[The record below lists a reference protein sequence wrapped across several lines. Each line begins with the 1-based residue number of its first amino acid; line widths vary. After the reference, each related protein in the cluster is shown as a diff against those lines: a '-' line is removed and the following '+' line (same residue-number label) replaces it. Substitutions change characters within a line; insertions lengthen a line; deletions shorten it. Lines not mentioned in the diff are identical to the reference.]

1 MKLGNLKKAA
11 GAALGVA
18 AMAASSFASA
28 AVDISAE
35 TTSAKTDIAT
45 AGGLIIGVVVSIAV
59 IGWIRR
65 VVR

>member
-11 GAALGVA
+11 AAALGVA
-18 AMAASSFASA
+18 AMAVSSFASA
-28 AVDISAE
+28 AVDISAD

-59 IGWIRR
+59 VGWIRR